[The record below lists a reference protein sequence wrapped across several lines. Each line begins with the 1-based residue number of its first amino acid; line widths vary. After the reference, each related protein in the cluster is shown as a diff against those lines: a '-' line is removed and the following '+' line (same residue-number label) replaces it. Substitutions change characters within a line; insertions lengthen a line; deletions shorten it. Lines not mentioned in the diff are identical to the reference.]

1 MASTKR
7 DVHVRRIYDEVD
19 VGGARVLV
27 DRLWPRGVSKDD
39 ADLTAWPKEVAPS
52 DELRT
57 WYGHDPDRF
66 DEFVDRYRAELDDDA
81 EHQGALDEVVAL
93 AKQGGVVL
101 LTATKDVEH
110 SHAPVLASVVRDRLN
125 G

>member
-1 MASTKR
+1 M
-7 DVHVRRIYDEVD
+7 RRIHEEVD

-39 ADLTAWPKEVAPS
+39 ADLTAWPKDVAPS
-52 DELRT
+52 TDLRR
-57 WYGHDPDRF
+57 WYDHDPDRF
-66 DEFVDRYRAELDDDA
+66 DEFADRYRAELEDDERRD
-81 EHQGALDEVVAL
+81 ALDEVVTL

-110 SHAPVLASVVRDRLN
+110 SHAVVLADVVRERLDR
-125 G
+125 